1 MCAHVCLCACVI
13 VCDCV
18 CCPPELTAS
27 KQGGL
32 HCQLRHGYFVKLQL
46 DPVFLFATQDF
57 NPHLAAH
64 NCDVAASGHVVF
76 ERHPSF
82 GG

>member
-1 MCAHVCLCACVI
+1 MPVSGGV
-13 VCDCV
+13 
-18 CCPPELTAS
+18 PPELTAS

-46 DPVFLFATQDF
+46 VPIFLFATQEF
-57 NPHLAAH
+57 SPHAAAH
-64 NCDVAASGHVVF
+64 AFAVGAAGHVVF
-76 ERHPSF
+76 ERHPFF